1 MTFVHALIRRYM
13 LLGFAVVA
21 TAGHAQDAERPT
33 VGLLD
38 GSVVTVKGA
47 PIPGAIIEINDGSTK
62 RYGNTDP
69 NGRFSVELPAG
80 TYAIAVEHTQFQR
93 KSFPQVSIVAGVVQ
107 QSVFRLG
114 DAGLVLDEMNVPGV
128 VEEVLVIGTYQPQGV
143 DKARWSE
150 SVLDVLTADDFE
162 VAGDSNAVDA
172 LARVTGLT
180 IVNDKYVYVRG
191 MGERYSNTTF
201 NHSLLPSP
209 DPLRR
214 VIPMD
219 LFPTGVLETV
229 EVQKTYAPDQYGDF
243 SGGSVGLR
251 TRSIP
256 DEPLQQVQI
265 SVQTNTETTG
275 VNALTYDGGDGD
287 WTGYDDGF
295 RSLPGAIKRNK
306 SNLAA
311 DLNDPLLQTQLAQ
324 SLNQQWGAQLEEL
337 PANYGLDLT
346 FGRRWDGVDQGSVGA
361 LLGVMYK
368 NEYSAREELR
378 QEAQTLSVANPR
390 VQTTDSDRNF
400 SRTEQTIDLSAL
412 LNLEWEIDDANTL
425 RSTTFLTRRTDK
437 NSLRYFYFDQNKG
450 SGEDAVDTVYEWEER
465 QLFTQQIAGEHQIG
479 EDQGFVV
486 EWFGSYSKA
495 DRDKPDSRAY
505 VYERPDGST
514 ADTAYLLSDDQ
525 GSLTRTWEKLQDEA
539 YGVGFNVSKTVDWG
553 QASSITIKTGLAY
566 NDKDRDTSNIRF
578 EYLTSTYQ
586 PRSEFEV
593 VRGETI
599 GNVMGASNLG
609 NDRLELQL
617 NSRNTALVAENYK
630 GTEELLGY
638 FLMLDNEFGDRW
650 RLMLGARVEEFDMTS
665 EPVVDSATSARPASG
680 ELNET
685 DVLPTA
691 TLTWL
696 FTDDM
701 QVRLGMSRT
710 VNRPDLREVG
720 PVRFV
725 DPETRYSYIGNP
737 ALGEATIDN
746 VDLRWEW
753 YFAGQDNVQVALFYK
768 DFSDP
773 IEIEV
778 IPGAPVLRRPFNA
791 DAATNRGVEL
801 SLRKQLDFIDLPVVR
816 NMYVKLNGAYIDSE
830 VELAQGSALFDSGNR
845 ALQGQSEWVVNT
857 QLTWDDIERDIQASL
872 LFNWAAERLVDV
884 GTDNLPGAV
893 EEPAPYV
900 DFVYRQT
907 VDLFGRAIALKFKAQ
922 NLIDA
927 EVKVTRA
934 NVIEREYNTGRT
946 FTFGI
951 STDI

>member
-1 MTFVHALIRRYM
+1 MTSICEFVRRHLI
-13 LLGFAVVA
+13 LGLVIVA
-21 TAGHAQDAERPT
+21 TTAHAEENSVAS

-47 PIPGAIIEINDGSTK
+47 PVPSAIVEIDDGATK
-62 RYGNTDP
+62 RYGNTDT

-80 TYAIAVEHTQFQR
+80 TYAIAIEHSQFQR
-93 KSFPQVSIVAGVVQ
+93 KSFPQLSIMAGVVQ

-128 VEEVLVIGTYQPQGV
+128 VEEVLVLGTYQPQGAE
-143 DKARWSE
+143 KARWSE
-150 SVLDVLTADDFE
+150 SVLDVVTADDFE

-201 NHSLLPSP
+201 NQSLLPSP

-229 EVQKTYAPDQYGDF
+229 EIQKTYAPDQYGDF

-256 DEPLQQVQI
+256 DEPLGQVQI

-275 VNALTYDGGDGD
+275 VKALTYDGGDGD

-324 SLNQQWGAQLEEL
+324 SLNQEWGAQLEEL
-337 PANYGLDLT
+337 PANYGLDMT
-346 FGRRWDGVDQGSVGA
+346 FGRRWDGADEGSVGA

-378 QEAQTLSVANPR
+378 QEAQTLTIANPR
-390 VQTTDSDRNF
+390 VQSGDSDRNF

-412 LNLEWEIDDANTL
+412 LNLEWVLDESNIL

-437 NSLRYFYFDQNKG
+437 NSLRYFYFDENKG

-465 QLFTQQIAGEHQIG
+465 QLFTQQIAGEHFFAD
-479 EDQGFVV
+479 DQSLVL

-505 VYERPDGST
+505 VYERPDGSS

-525 GSLTRTWEKLQDEA
+525 GSLTRTWEELQDEA
-539 YGVGFNVSKTVDWG
+539 YGIGFNVAKTFDWG
-553 QASSITIKTGLAY
+553 RANSTTIKSGVVY

-599 GNVMGASNLG
+599 DDVMATSNLG
-609 NDRLELQL
+609 NDRFELQL

-638 FLMLDNEFGDRW
+638 FLMFDNEFGDEW

-665 EPVVDSATSARPASG
+665 EPVVDNSASAQPASG

-696 FTDDM
+696 FADDM
-701 QVRLGMSRT
+701 QVRLGLSRT

-737 ALGEATIDN
+737 ALEQATIDN

-768 DFSDP
+768 DFSNP

-801 SLRKQLDFIDLPVVR
+801 SLRKQLDFIELPVVR
-816 NMYVKLNGAYIDSE
+816 DMYVKFNGAYIDSE
-830 VELAQGSALFDSGNR
+830 VDLATGSALFDSNNR

-857 QLTWDDIERDIQASL
+857 QLTWEDIERDIQASL

-893 EEPAPYV
+893 EEPAPYL

-907 VDLFGRAIALKFKAQ
+907 VDLFGRAVALKFKAQ

-927 EVKVTRA
+927 DVKVTRA
-934 NVIEREYNTGRT
+934 NVVEREYNTGRT